1 MNEKRIQ
8 LTAENRSHYCH
19 YTHFKFIFPVL
30 DNEKMIGKQPKK
42 KVLFFFFHLKY
53 KCPIRVKKNE
63 LLHWA
68 PYSINSYSVIENSNQ
83 AIPATKQAHKKI
95 L

>member
-19 YTHFKFIFPVL
+19 YTHFKIIFPVL
-30 DNEKMIGKQPKK
+30 DNEKMIGKQP
-42 KVLFFFFHLKY
+42 
-53 KCPIRVKKNE
+53 KKNE

-83 AIPATKQAHKKI
+83 AVPATKQAHKKI

>member
-42 KVLFFFFHLKY
+42 KVLFFFF
-53 KCPIRVKKNE
+53 
-63 LLHWA
+63 
-68 PYSINSYSVIENSNQ
+68 SF
-83 AIPATKQAHKKI
+83 KI
-95 L
+95 